1 MKFLVCVCVFS
12 EVLTP
17 LFYVRN
23 LIKQKR
29 NFLIRFLLLNF
40 FLCLCD
46 EGLKEEEFLD
56 KHYCDKVF
64 FRAHVASAQETRA
77 HAHLSLSLSVLDIYI
92 YIYIHTHTRNSV

>member
-1 MKFLVCVCVFS
+1 M
-12 EVLTP
+12 
-17 LFYVRN
+17 
-23 LIKQKR
+23 
-29 NFLIRFLLLNF
+29 
-40 FLCLCD
+40 CD

-92 YIYIHTHTRNSV
+92 YIYIYTHTHVTLYNVDDDSSDNFSSRIQTKYY

>member
-64 FRAHVASAQETRA
+64 LEHTLHLHKK
-77 HAHLSLSLSVLDIYI
+77 HAHTHISRSRSLC
-92 YIYIHTHTRNSV
+92 

>member
-1 MKFLVCVCVFS
+1 M
-12 EVLTP
+12 
-17 LFYVRN
+17 
-23 LIKQKR
+23 
-29 NFLIRFLLLNF
+29 RFLLLNF

-92 YIYIHTHTRNSV
+92 YILMTTQQNSSITTNSNTDLENFIEKWDVLDAKTEKNKPIPA